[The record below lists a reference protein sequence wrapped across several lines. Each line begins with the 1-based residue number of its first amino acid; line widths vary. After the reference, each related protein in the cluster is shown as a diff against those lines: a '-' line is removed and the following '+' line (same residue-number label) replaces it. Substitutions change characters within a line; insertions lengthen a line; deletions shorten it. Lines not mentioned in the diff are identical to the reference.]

1 MNEEMQRLEDATRA
15 SPEYARALDLLV
27 EREQVEQQLRQL
39 DHQFDVL
46 GAAGKLAWIDRL
58 RQSLLVST
66 RLVPP
71 IG

>member
-39 DHQFDVL
+39 DHQFD
-46 GAAGKLAWIDRL
+46 GL